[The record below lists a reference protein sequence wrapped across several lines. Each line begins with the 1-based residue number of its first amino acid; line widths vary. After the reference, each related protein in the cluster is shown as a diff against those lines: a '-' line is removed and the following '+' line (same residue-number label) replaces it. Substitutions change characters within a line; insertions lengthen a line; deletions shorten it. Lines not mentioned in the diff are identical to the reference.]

1 MQKVAKEEYNI
12 VLKITFL
19 IHVILGAI
27 IGIGLYIIPSI
38 FLPLLGMSFIE
49 PSTRLFGAA
58 ILALAIGSVLALAT
72 KEWVRVRIIVEVQI
86 FWCILGLIGG
96 VVHMFMVP
104 LLSVIAGFLI
114 ISLLAVLLF
123 LFLIGYF
130 IQVRD

>member
-19 IHVILGAI
+19 IHVIVGAI

-72 KEWVRVRIIVEVQI
+72 KEWVRVRIIVEVEI
-86 FWCILGLIGG
+86 FWCILGLIGA

-104 LLSVIAGFLI
+104 LLSVIAGFLF